1 MLERAGANK
10 FKLGQVFEYRADSVY
25 QVFQIRFHLSRRYI
39 AFRLSDILNQVP
51 FIAQLHSIPFI
62 RYFTSDSIYQAFQ
75 GIFHL
80 SGRYIASDSVYLVFH
95 VRFRLSDILK
105 HIPFIG
111 QIYSIRFRLSGILI
125 RIPFIRRFKANSIY
139 RADT

>member
-1 MLERAGANK
+1 MLERACANK
-10 FKLGQVFEYRADSVY
+10 FRLGQVLSFGQILFIRYFKSDSIY
-25 QVFQIRFHLSRRYI
+25 QTFQIRFHLSRRYI

-80 SGRYIASDSVYLVFH
+80 SGRYIASDSVYLVFQ
-95 VRFRLSDILK
+95 F
-105 HIPFIG
+105 
-111 QIYSIRFRLSGILI
+111 RFRLSGISSQ
-125 RIPFIRRFKANSIY
+125 IPFIRHFKAYSIY
-139 RADT
+139 RADI